1 MDLYI
6 YKFLRQI
13 LPLVCKKCSQNGGKK
28 KIYKKLEATVV
39 CMRIFCTFAA
49 KLLKIRL

>member
-13 LPLVCKKCSQNGGKK
+13 LLLVCKKCSQNGGKK
-28 KIYKKLEATVV
+28 KNLQKVSGNRRLYENFLY
-39 CMRIFCTFAA
+39 FC
-49 KLLKIRL
+49 R